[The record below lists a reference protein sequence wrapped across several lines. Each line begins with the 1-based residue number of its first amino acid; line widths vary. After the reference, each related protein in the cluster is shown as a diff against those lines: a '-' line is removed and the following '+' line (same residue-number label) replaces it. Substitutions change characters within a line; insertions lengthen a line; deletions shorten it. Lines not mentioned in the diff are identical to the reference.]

1 MDKNIN
7 NIMNQNLMLSD
18 GVNAAIDT
26 AKLPMQIGA
35 SSLITSGTSAVTN
48 MMAVSTAQAVGAT
61 KTAAVLAVA
70 PAAFAVVGTTLL
82 LGGAGYIVFAKI
94 RDDRYIAGERNDHLK
109 LIENSIWT
117 LHFKD
122 EFVQARKSP
131 DEFFIMDRNHEA
143 IDSYIKYLTESILD
157 VQFAQDTQYLQKL
170 QHYKISVE
178 KYIKSER
185 IQDFHEGIRYYCA
198 YHSIGEFTPKD
209 TSWHSTIWYERE
221 KLKTDM
227 QNCFKQ
233 KIGDKPKTAKQ
244 KSNEFC
250 KIRDLFYRFHTI
262 IEAVGKSEK
271 SETFTKYAVELE
283 TLIQETVE
291 PSKREEFN
299 LLFRKY
305 RYLGGRCEFDRE
317 NVLNAPFLFKIYGNA
332 SSSLNDANSY
342 VTSNTYD
349 GTVDAHGYP
358 KVKSSTTQSVNR
370 TYNSPMGLIFNEE
383 NFVSVAVM
391 STLMSLGYFAGAM
404 FAVQGAVETAAI
416 NGNEVAQDMIFRAA
430 EAAKNCVV
438 GCTRIP

>member
-1 MDKNIN
+1 MDSKIN

-48 MMAVSTAQAVGAT
+48 MMAVSTAKAVGAT
-61 KTAAVLAVA
+61 KTAAVLSVA

-94 RDDRYIAGERNDHLK
+94 RDDRYIAGEREKYYKNIQSHIWMSYFQDEITKIRTWDEEFAMKRDHEV
-109 LIENSIWT
+109 IT
-117 LHFKD
+117 
-122 EFVQARKSP
+122 
-131 DEFFIMDRNHEA
+131 
-143 IDSYIKYLTESILD
+143 SYIKYLEDSISWKID
-157 VQFAQDTQYLQKL
+157 DKDIQDKMNEINTV
-170 QHYKISVE
+170 IE
-178 KYIKSER
+178 KYIKPER

-198 YHSIGEFTPKD
+198 YNSIGEFTPKD
-209 TSWHSTIWYERE
+209 ISWHSTIWYERE

-283 TLIQETVE
+283 TLIQATVE

-317 NVLNAPFLFKIYGNA
+317 NVLNAPFLFKFYGNS
-332 SSSLNDANSY
+332 SSSLNDANAY

-358 KVKSSTTQSVNR
+358 RVKSSTTKSVNR

-404 FAVQGAVETAAI
+404 FTVQGAVETAAI